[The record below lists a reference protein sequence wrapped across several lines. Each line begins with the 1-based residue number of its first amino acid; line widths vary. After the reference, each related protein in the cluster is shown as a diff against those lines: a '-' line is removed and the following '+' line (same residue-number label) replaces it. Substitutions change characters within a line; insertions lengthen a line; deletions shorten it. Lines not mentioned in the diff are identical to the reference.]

1 MNARAARDETYVEEA
16 TVSSLQQ
23 LGERLRQAREAHG
36 LNVQDIAARLHLSA
50 SVVATIENGAFEQ
63 LPAATYARGYMRAYA
78 HLVGL
83 NPESLLAAYDQYA
96 TQPPELN
103 PFASTPQPQVKSTD
117 LPVRMVT
124 YAVIAIVVGL
134 LGAWL
139 WQSQELRSVASLS
152 VPKWG
157 AGSDDQSV
165 VTEPVPT
172 GVSPQAASAPAAGS
186 IDVLPAAPAPPPD
199 TAAQPA
205 AGHAPPG
212 AEVATGPAEVQVQPA
227 VTQQAAAT
235 AAHPPSAPV
244 SPDGASVP
252 VWADTGRPISN
263 TVEPMSGPRLAVPP
277 AEGAATATPSDGPL
291 AERSM
296 TDPGPLTPAMPA
308 VPEATPGGAKV
319 LSFELAEDAWLEV
332 TDAEDKRLYYNM
344 GRQGS
349 RISVQGVMPY
359 RVKVGNAPAVS
370 VSFEGRPLDIS
381 AFSYESVARFS
392 VTPDGFLAQP

>member
-1 MNARAARDETYVEEA
+1 MNARAARDDACAEEGSV
-16 TVSSLQQ
+16 TSLQQ
-23 LGERLRQAREAHG
+23 LGQRLRQAREARG

-50 SVVATIENGAFEQ
+50 SVIATIESGAFEQ

-78 HLVGL
+78 NLVGV
-83 NPESLLAAYDQYA
+83 NPDMLLAAYDQYA

-103 PFASTPQPQVKSTD
+103 PFASTPQPQIKATD

-139 WQSQELRSVASLS
+139 WQSHELSSVASLS

-157 AGSDDQSV
+157 AGSDDQAV
-165 VTEPVPT
+165 VTETIPT
-172 GVSPQAASAPAAGS
+172 GVSPPIASAPA
-186 IDVLPAAPAPPPD
+186 PAPEIP
-199 TAAQPA
+199 AQPLTEQLLQ
-205 AGHAPPG
+205 GPRVGTEPVG
-212 AEVATGPAEVQVQPA
+212 AEAPQVQPSAPRQSLETA
-227 VTQQAAAT
+227 VPVPAPAGT
-235 AAHPPSAPV
+235 AA
-244 SPDGASVP
+244 P
-252 VWADTGRPISN
+252 VWADTAAPIAKA
-263 TVEPMSGPRLAVPP
+263 VEPMPGPQPTLPP
-277 AEGAATATPSDGPL
+277 AQAAAAPPAGDGPFVEQTVADVEPL
-291 AERSM
+291 APV
-296 TDPGPLTPAMPA
+296 TA
-308 VPEATPGGAKV
+308 VTPEAAPGGPKV

-349 RISVQGVMPY
+349 RISVQGVLPY

-370 VSFEGRPLDIS
+370 VRFEGRPLDIS

>member
-1 MNARAARDETYVEEA
+1 MNARAARDEACVEEG

-23 LGERLRQAREAHG
+23 IGQRLRQAREARG

-78 HLVGL
+78 NLVGL
-83 NPESLLAAYDQYA
+83 NPDSLLAAYDQYA

-103 PFASTPQPQVKSTD
+103 PFASTPQPQIKSTD

-134 LGAWL
+134 LGALL
-139 WQSQELRSVASLS
+139 WQSHELSSVASLS

-157 AGSDDQSV
+157 AGSDEQAI

-186 IDVLPAAPAPPPD
+186 TDVLPAAPAPTPD
-199 TAAQPA
+199 IAAQPVTEL
-205 AGHAPPG
+205 APQG
-212 AEVATGPAEVQVQPA
+212 AQVVTAPAEVTVQPT
-227 VTQQAAAT
+227 VTQQTPEAAAPLPPAPPAPEG
-235 AAHPPSAPV
+235 AA
-244 SPDGASVP
+244 VP
-252 VWADTGRPISN
+252 VWADTASPVSN
-263 TVEPMSGPRLAVPP
+263 TAEPMPGPQPP
-277 AEGAATATPSDGPL
+277 PVAPSAEGAATQVPGDGPL
-291 AERSM
+291 GER
-296 TDPGPLTPAMPA
+296 TIAHVEPLTP
-308 VPEATPGGAKV
+308 VTPNGAKV

-344 GRQGS
+344 GKQGS
-349 RISVQGVMPY
+349 LISVQGVMPY